1 MTRKLSGSRACE
13 AISGAAESVGAPKL
27 DWLRELDWLDE
38 LVAAFAFAAA
48 LRRLCAFVSANAN
61 VAAGVVPAVAVAAAS
76 EYALNKAAKNASF
89 IIGEQKI
96 LGAAVRNLL

>member
-48 LRRLCAFVSANAN
+48 LRRVRAFVCEANAN
-61 VAAGVVPAVAVAAAS
+61 VAVGVVPAAAVVAV
-76 EYALNKAAKNASF
+76 
-89 IIGEQKI
+89 
-96 LGAAVRNLL
+96 R